1 MIPTGFHFIF
11 SVCPVTSNILSLESK
26 LRHLSLPFSLTL
38 KPKATERDFK
48 FRLDTI
54 EEDSKEILK
63 KIEIKNQMLPFSH
76 ITNGQSS
83 DKTAKQYYSELGKVS
98 N

>member
-1 MIPTGFHFIF
+1 MSKTRESDFNFFVKTKFYLIKGYFHQ
-11 SVCPVTSNILSLESK
+11 
-26 LRHLSLPFSLTL
+26 
-38 KPKATERDFK
+38 

-63 KIEIKNQMLPFSH
+63 KIEINNQILPFSH